1 MIEFL
6 KKTVNFVKGMV
17 PVSTLILVGII
28 LFTTSMGIKNAN
40 RTDSKLNAKFDD
52 LITTINSK
60 TYTIN
65 LSKAD
70 FKKINNLTIK
80 LSPADSAMEIIA
92 TGPE

>member
-6 KKTVNFVKGMV
+6 KKAAGFLKGLV
-17 PVSTLILVGII
+17 PVTTLLFVGII
-28 LFTTSMGIKNAN
+28 LYISTVGIKNAN
-40 RTDSKLNAKFDD
+40 RTDAKLNAKFND

-80 LSPADSAMEIIA
+80 LSPGDSAMEIIA

>member
-1 MIEFL
+1 MIELL
-6 KKTVNFVKGMV
+6 KKAYGFVKGLI
-17 PVSTLILVGII
+17 PFSTLILVGII
-28 LFTTSMGIKNAN
+28 LYISTIGIKNAN

-70 FKKINNLTIK
+70 FKKIQNLTIK
-80 LSPADSAMEIIA
+80 LSPADSALEIIA